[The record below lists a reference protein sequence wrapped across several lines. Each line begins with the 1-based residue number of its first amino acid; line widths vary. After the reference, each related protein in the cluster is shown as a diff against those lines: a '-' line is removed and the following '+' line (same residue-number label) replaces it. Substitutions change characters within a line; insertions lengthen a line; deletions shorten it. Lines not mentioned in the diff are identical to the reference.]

1 MKIDWNF
8 QIPQNMRNVLANIS
22 NKQQLF
28 DLFAQ
33 ELLIG
38 GILVKQVTG
47 DADMLMG
54 KEAMAKTEEFD
65 SAVVDW
71 RNTDVFFALLNHL
84 NGEIHKNVIM
94 ETTEGVH

>member
-1 MKIDWNF
+1 
-8 QIPQNMRNVLANIS
+8 MRNVLASIS

-33 ELLIG
+33 KLLIG
-38 GILVKQVTG
+38 GILVRQVTG

-65 SAVVDW
+65 SVVVD
-71 RNTDVFFALLNHL
+71 
-84 NGEIHKNVIM
+84 
-94 ETTEGVH
+94 